1 MCYRDCECTRGIRR
15 LESAGVWQ
23 PVRRLIPRI
32 VILSAALL
40 ASFWLAKL
48 TASLHAPWL
57 VPDESRND
65 PLWNPYQR

>member
-32 VILSAALL
+32 VVTICRLAGIILACKTHGQFTCSVAHVSVAR
-40 ASFWLAKL
+40 
-48 TASLHAPWL
+48 
-57 VPDESRND
+57 SR
-65 PLWNPYQR
+65 